1 MSNKDYELI
10 AVEVEPERSRG
21 REVFRIVAVVFLALI
36 VTGTVI
42 SITQGDLV
50 EQVIQLREQIQT
62 QILGAAPS

>member
-62 QILGAAPS
+62 QILGAAPK

>member
-42 SITQGDLV
+42 SITQGDLI

-62 QILGAAPS
+62 QLLGAAPR

>member
-62 QILGAAPS
+62 QILGAAPG